1 MNHVYQPTFAT
12 KLTFYINQLNLIRMK
27 RNLLTLCLL
36 AIAFVGYGQGLTTS
50 SMNGRITDS
59 AGQPLPGATIVAI
72 HTPTGSQYGNISDA
86 DGYYRIPNMGVGGP
100 YTVTISFVGYQDFKQ
115 SGIQLTL
122 GQTYKLSKSL
132 SESATELDEI
142 VVTADDIFDGNRT
155 GAETNLNTAAI
166 TAAPTVGRSLG
177 DFARFE
183 PTARISEG
191 NDGFEISIAGM
202 NNRLN
207 AIYIDGAVNNDV
219 FGLAGS
225 GTNGG
230 QTGVSPYPIDAIA
243 QFNISVAPFD
253 IRQSGF
259 AGGSINAVTRS
270 GTNDFTGS
278 AYMFF
283 RNQNMTGLTP
293 AEDFEG
299 VDREKLADYSAQTIG
314 ARIGG
319 PIVKDKVFFFLN
331 AETQKDET
339 PQPFALAN
347 YTGDAGQTEVNQL
360 INKINSYGYEP
371 GEYLNNTA
379 FLNSTKIIGKLDFN
393 LGSIHKLTVRH
404 SFVSSE
410 NLEARRSGTT
420 SLQFQNGSEYFISK
434 TNSSAIELKSNFN
447 NMSNHLIIGRTAVRD
462 DRDPQG
468 NAFPSVTIN
477 DGNGRI
483 VFGAEPFSTANLL
496 NQDITTITNN
506 FEIYKGKHTFLI
518 GANLEF
524 NKTKNLFIPFNY
536 GSYEYSNLN
545 DFMTDQSANV
555 YLRGYS
561 LVDNVV
567 GNESAAGIEF
577 KSQLLGL
584 YLQDDINLSDRFKLT
599 IGLRADMQLFEDTPE
614 NNNFNTVTIP
624 LIEAAGYDLKG
635 AKTGEFIKPQVM
647 IAPRVSFNYDVKGDK
662 TTQLRGGVGIFT
674 SRVPLV
680 WPGGAY
686 NNNGLNQGF
695 EFRGS
700 WFTST
705 PFRPDVTNQYPGNI
719 DPNNPPPSGNIDLF
733 ASEFKIPQVIKTNLA
748 IDQKLP
754 GGIIATFDAI
764 YTKFINNIY
773 YENVNLAPS
782 YGNLDQPT
790 DQRPLFNRRD
800 LVDGDYGR
808 ITLASNTSKGYAY
821 NFSLLLRKS
830 FTSGFNSSISYS
842 YGDSYSIYDGTS
854 SQNSSQWRYN
864 QTVSDRNVVN
874 DVRRSQFSAGSRI
887 LGTIGYRKEYA
898 NHLAT
903 QISLVYEGRSG
914 NPYSFLVGNGDRMI
928 NADSRTPELAYIP
941 TSNAD
946 INMPAADYALLDAF
960 ISQDKYLS
968 TVRGQYVDRYQNRT
982 PWENIFDLKFL
993 QDFYITTASG
1003 KRNTLQVSVDILN
1016 VGNLLNKNWGKQ
1028 YRRGDSRFNYSL
1040 YRFEGFEQDVNGD
1053 DTREPIYSFSEFEEN
1068 KPYYNNLDDAGLRSS
1083 RWQMQIGVRYIFN

>member
-1 MNHVYQPTFAT
+1 
-12 KLTFYINQLNLIRMK
+12 MK
-27 RNLLTLCLL
+27 KSLLMLC
-36 AIAFVGYGQGLTTS
+36 FMTVSVFTMGQGLTTA

-59 AGQPLPGATIVAI
+59 SGQPLPGATVIAV
-72 HTPTGSQYGNISDA
+72 HVPTGSQYGNVTDA
-86 DGYYRIPNMGVGGP
+86 DGFYRIPNMNVGGP
-100 YTVTISFVGYQDFKQ
+100 YTVTISFVGFQEFKR

-122 GQTYKLSKSL
+122 GQTYKLSRSL

-142 VVTADDIFDGNRT
+142 VITADEIFDGNRT
-155 GAETNLNTAAI
+155 GAETNLSTEQI
-166 TAAPTVGRSLG
+166 DVAPTVGRSLG
-177 DFARFE
+177 DYARYE

-270 GTNDFTGS
+270 GTNDISGS
-278 AYMFF
+278 AYYYF
-283 RNQNMTGLTP
+283 RNQNMTGQTP
-293 AEDFEG
+293 AEDFTG
-299 VDREKLADYSAQTIG
+299 VDRKKLADYTANTYG
-314 ARIGG
+314 VRVGG
-319 PIVKDKVFFFLN
+319 PIVKDKVFFFFN
-331 AETQKDET
+331 AEMQKDQT
-339 PQPFALAN
+339 PQPFDLNN
-347 YTGDAGQTEVNQL
+347 YTGDSGARVGEL
-360 INKINSYGYEP
+360 ISKINSYGYDP
-371 GEYLNNTA
+371 GEYLDNTA
-379 FLNSTKIIGKLDFN
+379 FLNSSKIIGKLDFN
-393 LGSIHKLTVRH
+393 LGKQHKLTVRH
-404 SFVSSE
+404 SYVRSE
-410 NLEARRSGTT
+410 NLEARRSSTT
-420 SLQFQNGSEYFISK
+420 ALQFINGSEYFISK
-434 TNSSAIELKSNFN
+434 TNSSAVELKSNFKK
-447 NMSNHLIIGRTAVRD
+447 MSNNLIIGRTAVRD

-468 NAFPSVTIN
+468 NPFPSVEVR
-477 DGNGRI
+477 DGDGRFI
-483 VFGAEPFSTANLL
+483 FGAEPFSTANLL

-506 FEIYKGKHTFLI
+506 LEFYMGKHNLLI

-536 GSYEYSNLN
+536 GSYQYSNL
-545 DFMTDQSANV
+545 DDYLTDQTANV
-555 YLRGYS
+555 FLRGYS

-567 GNESAAGIEF
+567 GDESAAGIEF

-584 YLQDDINLSDRFKLT
+584 YLQDEWNASDKLKVT
-599 IGLRADMQLFEDTPE
+599 FGLRVDVQLFEDTPE
-614 NNNFNTVTIP
+614 NASFNNTTIP
-624 LIEAAGYDLKG
+624 LIEQAGYDLQG
-635 AKTGEFIKPQVM
+635 ATTGSFIKPQAM
-647 IAPRVSFNYDVKGDK
+647 FAPRVSFNYDVTGEQ
-662 TTQLRGGVGIFT
+662 TTQLRGGLGIFT

-705 PFRPDVTNQYPGNI
+705 IFEPDVTKQEPGQI

-733 ASEFKIPQVIKTNLA
+733 ASEFKIPQVVKANLA
-748 IDQKLP
+748 VDQKLP
-754 GGIIATFDAI
+754 GGVIATFDAI

-773 YENVNLAPS
+773 YENVNLSPS
-782 YGNLDQPT
+782 YGNLDQPN
-790 DQRPLFNRRD
+790 DKRPLFD
-800 LVDGDYGR
+800 SGDKIDGNYGR
-808 ITLASNTSKGYAY
+808 ISLASNTKKGYAY
-821 NFSLLLRKS
+821 NFSLLLRKN
-830 FTSGFNSSISYS
+830 FNNGINSSLSYS

-864 QTVSDRNVVN
+864 QTVSDRNIVT
-874 DVRRSQFSAGSRI
+874 DVRRSQFSAGSRV

-903 QISLVYEGRSG
+903 QIALVYEGRSG
-914 NPYSFLVGNGDRMI
+914 NPYSFIIGDADDMV

-946 INMPAADYALLDAF
+946 INMPAADYAALDAF

-982 PWENIFDLKFL
+982 PWENIIDLKFL
-993 QDFYITTASG
+993 QDFYITTGSG
-1003 KRNTLQVSVDILN
+1003 KKNTLQVSVDILN
-1016 VGNLLNKNWGKQ
+1016 VGNLLNKAWGKM
-1028 YRRGDSRFNYSL
+1028 YRRADSRFNYSL
-1040 YRFEGFEQDVNGD
+1040 YRFEGFNDSANPEKP
-1053 DTREPIYSFSEFEEN
+1053 EYSFSAFEEN
-1068 KPYYNNLDDAGLRSS
+1068 KPYYNNLDDSGLRSS